1 MLGKL
6 IILMSLIILPLSGQK
21 NIHDRWDN
29 ELKKYVSYEGRV
41 NYKKWQTN
49 KHGVESYIQAL
60 QQNPPKKYWSK
71 NEILSYWI
79 NAYNALTV
87 LLILDNYPLESI
99 KKIKNPWNKKVFS
112 INEINYSLS
121 EIEHNILRKMDEP
134 RIHFAINCAS
144 ISCPNLSYN
153 AYKAN
158 KLETQLENSV
168 KNFLTDKSKNV
179 FLKNQVKL
187 SKIFLW
193 FNKDFGSKKS
203 LVKFINLYAPRKI
216 SEKTRFKYL
225 KYNWLLNE

>member
-41 NYKKWQTN
+41 NYKKWRTN
-49 KHGVESYIQAL
+49 KHGIKSYIEAL

-87 LLILDNYPLESI
+87 LLVLDNYPLESI

-158 KLETQLENSV
+158 KLETQLEISV

-179 FLKNQVKL
+179 F
-187 SKIFLW
+187 
-193 FNKDFGSKKS
+193 
-203 LVKFINLYAPRKI
+203 RKI
-216 SEKTRFKYL
+216 KLNYQKYFFGLIKILAQKNLLLSLLIFMLQEKFPKKL
-225 KYNWLLNE
+225 DLSI

>member
-1 MLGKL
+1 MFKKTALFLRDGFPK
-6 IILMSLIILPLSGQK
+6 K
-21 NIHDRWDN
+21 NIKKEEKNN
-29 ELKKYVSYEGRV
+29 ENLRITKS
-41 NYKKWQTN
+41 
-49 KHGVESYIQAL
+49 
-60 QQNPPKKYWSK
+60 
-71 NEILSYWI
+71 NEQK
-79 NAYNALTV
+79 
-87 LLILDNYPLESI
+87 PEI
-99 KKIKNPWNKKVFS
+99 KK
-112 INEINYSLS
+112 INYSLS

-158 KLETQLENSV
+158 KLENQLESSV
-168 KNFLTDKSKNV
+168 KNFLTDESKNI
-179 FLKNQVKL
+179 FSQNQVKL

>member
-6 IILMSLIILPLSGQK
+6 IILMSLIILPLSSQK

-29 ELKKYVSYEGRV
+29 ELKKYVSIDGRV
-41 NYKKWQTN
+41 NYKKWGAN
-49 KHGVESYIQAL
+49 KHGIKSYIEVL
-60 QQNPPKKYWSK
+60 QQNPPKQYWSK

-79 NAYNALTV
+79 NAYNALTI

-99 KKIKNPWNKKVFS
+99 KKIKNPWSKKVFS
-112 INEINYSLS
+112 INNINYSLS
-121 EIEHNILRKMDEP
+121 EIEHKILRKMDEP

-144 ISCPNLSYN
+144 ISCPNLSNN
-153 AYKAN
+153 AYKAD
-158 KLETQLENSV
+158 QLENQLEIST
-168 KNFLTDKSKNV
+168 KNFLNDKSKNI
-179 FLKNQVKL
+179 FSQNQVKL

-203 LVKFINLYAPRKI
+203 LIKFINLYAPRTI